1 MRIVAGR
8 LKGRRLTAPPGDAVR
23 PTSDSLR
30 ETLFNVLADRVDG
43 ARVLDAFAGTG
54 ALGLEALSRGAAH
67 ATFIERDR
75 RVIRVL
81 RENVARCG
89 AEDACTII
97 GADFTTVDEP
107 AAFDLV
113 LLDPPY
119 GTDDVTTVLERAA
132 KFVASEGRLVLEHS
146 RRRDSPSAVGTFR
159 RYRVLQ
165 AGDSALSFYSTP

>member
-1 MRIVAGR
+1 MRVAPLSNGWIATARRHLWTTCHRTGRPGSVSLAWASDPVMRIVAGR

-97 GADFTTVDEP
+97 GADFTTVDE
-107 AAFDLV
+107 
-113 LLDPPY
+113 
-119 GTDDVTTVLERAA
+119 T
-132 KFVASEGRLVLEHS
+132 
-146 RRRDSPSAVGTFR
+146 
-159 RYRVLQ
+159 
-165 AGDSALSFYSTP
+165 